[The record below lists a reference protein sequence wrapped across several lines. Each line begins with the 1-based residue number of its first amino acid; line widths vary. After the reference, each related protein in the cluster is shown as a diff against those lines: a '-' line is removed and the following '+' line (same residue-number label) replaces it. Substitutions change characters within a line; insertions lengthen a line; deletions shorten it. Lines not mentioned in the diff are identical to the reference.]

1 MEILKQQILKESGEA
16 YNGDIHFLMQK
27 TSIPEF
33 KKVIYE
39 ILDDMVNV
47 EEYEWNLR
55 GILYLIQNN
64 KSLHAKNA
72 EELFI
77 LKKHIDSP
85 ELLSKYIRLNSA
97 FDAYLKDIISYD
109 NLSEISLKFKDIS
122 EERLGGERNTK
133 DDFKLL
139 PQVFDKA
146 INENIKTPQEFMF
159 SLMVGT
165 DPRFLKLENP
175 EIYEKWLP
183 IAQKALRNMGFS
195 NTGIMN
201 FIDKMYIL
209 PEMVNDDIVDIAE
222 NLKFTVKNGYENI
235 RMFGKK
241 KIFKSEK
248 RQIDSLIKTIDQYYD
263 YFDIW
268 GEPPRKIYDKIIKL
282 KGRQPSDT
290 NKKPLITNEYLH
302 KAIRMFYSYNP
313 YEKNKIDAIDK
324 LMSYAEQPIKLKA
337 ENLPLNFAESVRLS
351 RYRISFVDF
360 DCTQNTL
367 LTFITND
374 HIRPFID
381 KDELKKSEIIQ
392 YIKKYEMDLIY
403 PELIQKQ
410 TKKIVKPKL

>member
-1 MEILKQQILKESGEA
+1 
-16 YNGDIHFLMQK
+16 
-27 TSIPEF
+27 
-33 KKVIYE
+33 
-39 ILDDMVNV
+39 
-47 EEYEWNLR
+47 
-55 GILYLIQNN
+55 
-64 KSLHAKNA
+64 
-72 EELFI
+72 
-77 LKKHIDSP
+77 
-85 ELLSKYIRLNSA
+85 
-97 FDAYLKDIISYD
+97 
-109 NLSEISLKFKDIS
+109 
-122 EERLGGERNTK
+122 
-133 DDFKLL
+133 
-139 PQVFDKA
+139 
-146 INENIKTPQEFMF
+146 
-159 SLMVGT
+159 
-165 DPRFLKLENP
+165 
-175 EIYEKWLP
+175 
-183 IAQKALRNMGFS
+183 
-195 NTGIMN
+195 
-201 FIDKMYIL
+201 
-209 PEMVNDDIVDIAE
+209 
-222 NLKFTVKNGYENI
+222 
-235 RMFGKK
+235 MFGKK

>member
-47 EEYEWNLR
+47 EEYEWNIR

-72 EELFI
+72 EELSK

-85 ELLSKYIRLNSA
+85 ELLFKYIRLNAA

-195 NTGIMN
+195 NTGIMS

>member
-47 EEYEWNLR
+47 EEYEWNIR

-72 EELFI
+72 EELSK

-85 ELLSKYIRLNSA
+85 ELLFKYIRLNAA

>member
-1 MEILKQQILKESGEA
+1 MEILKQQILRETGES
-16 YNGDIHFLMQK
+16 YNGNIHSLMQK
-27 TSIPEF
+27 ISIPEF
-33 KKVIYE
+33 KKAIYE

-47 EEYEWNLR
+47 EEYEWNIR

-72 EELFI
+72 EELSK

-85 ELLSKYIRLNSA
+85 ELLSKYIRLNAA

-165 DPRFLKLENP
+165 DPRFLKLEKP

-183 IAQKALRNMGFS
+183 IAQKALRNMGSS

-209 PEMVNDDIVDIAE
+209 PEMVNDDIVDVAE

>member
-47 EEYEWNLR
+47 EEYEWNIR

-72 EELFI
+72 EELSK

-85 ELLSKYIRLNSA
+85 ELIFKYIRLNAA

>member
-1 MEILKQQILKESGEA
+1 MEILKQQILRETGES
-16 YNGDIHFLMQK
+16 YNSLMQK

-33 KKVIYE
+33 KKAIYE
-39 ILDDMVNV
+39 ILDDIVNV
-47 EEYEWNLR
+47 EEYEWNIR

-72 EELFI
+72 EELSK

-85 ELLSKYIRLNSA
+85 ELLFKYIRLNAA

-165 DPRFLKLENP
+165 DPRFLKLEKP

-183 IAQKALRNMGFS
+183 IAQKALRNMGSS

-209 PEMVNDDIVDIAE
+209 PEMVNDDIVDVAE

-313 YEKNKIDAIDK
+313 HEKNKIDVIDK